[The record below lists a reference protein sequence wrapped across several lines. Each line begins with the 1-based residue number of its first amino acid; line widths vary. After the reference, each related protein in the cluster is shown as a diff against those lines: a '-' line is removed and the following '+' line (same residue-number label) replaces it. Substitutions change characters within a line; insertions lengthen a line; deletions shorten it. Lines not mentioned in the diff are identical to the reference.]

1 MNLPAGRAWHHNDES
16 TPQAWLQPIVNNVTG
31 LEDEQTAQVAT
42 LKWCGADF
50 CTADLR
56 TRDSAGRLRLC
67 GKMIDRLK
75 GHLPSDADL
84 EEYQHS
90 LALKMDGR
98 LSMHDPVPSSPVR
111 SDKQVAASPPTAQL
125 GSAPAAATP
134 PVVEVADSEE
144 APPADP
150 AYQARL
156 DAESKLTKLAEE
168 KITALA
174 SSKSKLML
182 ADRTTMKPWLA
193 HALDTV
199 TEDWRVLL
207 TEGRAGQKYA
217 TQRKRKASG
226 APHES
231 DEHDSE
237 EEEQQSDDAE
247 APDEPRAAGKL
258 GSWKALQKHLGV
270 QVAFKCRRCGQVKRE
285 RSLLSH
291 RTGAT
296 SCTRSK
302 QDKRA
307 KGTAAR
313 GKSTSSASKM
323 PATSLLAQMWQKQPP
338 AQDMTAA
345 ASYDRSA
352 FLVRGNMKP

>member
-1 MNLPAGRAWHHNDES
+1 MR
-16 TPQAWLQPIVNNVTG
+16 
-31 LEDEQTAQVAT
+31 
-42 LKWCGADF
+42 
-50 CTADLR
+50 
-56 TRDSAGRLRLC
+56 
-67 GKMIDRLK
+67 
-75 GHLPSDADL
+75 
-84 EEYQHS
+84 
-90 LALKMDGR
+90 
-98 LSMHDPVPSSPVR
+98 
-111 SDKQVAASPPTAQL
+111 
-125 GSAPAAATP
+125 
-134 PVVEVADSEE
+134 
-144 APPADP
+144 
-150 AYQARL
+150 
-156 DAESKLTKLAEE
+156 
-168 KITALA
+168 
-174 SSKSKLML
+174 
-182 ADRTTMKPWLA
+182 ADRNTIKPWLA
-193 HALDTV
+193 HELDTV